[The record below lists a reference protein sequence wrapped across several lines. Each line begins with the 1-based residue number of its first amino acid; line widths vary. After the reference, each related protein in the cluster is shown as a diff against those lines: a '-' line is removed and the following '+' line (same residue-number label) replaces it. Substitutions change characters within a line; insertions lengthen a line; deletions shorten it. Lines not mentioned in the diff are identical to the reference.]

1 MNVASVVIPA
11 HNESGVLSATLERI
25 ADDALA
31 TELEVAVVANGCND
45 DTAAVARAF
54 VGKVPGLVV
63 IETDTPGKTNAL
75 NLGDAA
81 VSAFPRIY
89 LDADILLGPGALE
102 GMVHGLAVNSAVAG
116 SPDIRF
122 DLDGADHWV
131 REYYRVF
138 ELLPYVTD
146 DLVGLG
152 VYGLSEEGRQRF
164 GEFPDV
170 LADDLYIQRLFSPE
184 ERVRTRGHFAVRTP
198 RRWAELVKVR
208 TRVDR
213 GNAQLATSP
222 EPTHGDD
229 FDRSSGSSAKALM
242 RSVVDDPAL
251 LAAAS
256 IYVGTTAVAKL
267 RSRFSGDTSWGRDE
281 SSREAAPAAPTQPV
295 TPTRTPPTSPWR
307 VPRVRIE
314 DVPFSRQTQEEVVD
328 SVFHA
333 LASGHGGRIVTPNV
347 DIMRAARRSSELRD
361 LLRTAD
367 IVVADGMPIVWA
379 SKLRR
384 TPLPER
390 VSGADLV
397 WSLAHRAATEGRS
410 LYLLGGKPGVALRA
424 GATFVEN
431 NLGLRIVG
439 YDSPEWGFEH
449 SPEQMA
455 EVIDKLVEAKP
466 DLVYLALGFP
476 KQDTVAATLTRYL
489 PKTWFMG
496 CGGALDMAAG
506 EVDRANPTL
515 QKFGGEWLHRLSKEP
530 RRLARR
536 YLLNDAPY
544 AATLLTR
551 CTIDGLTGVSRG

>member
-11 HNESGVLSATLERI
+11 HNESSVLSATLERI
-25 ADDALA
+25 ADDALSA
-31 TELEVAVVANGCND
+31 ELEVAVVANGCVD
-45 DTAAVARAF
+45 DTARVARSF
-54 VGKVPGLVV
+54 SRHVPGLVV
-63 IETDTPGKTNAL
+63 LETDTPGKTNAL

-102 GMVHGLAVNSAVAG
+102 GMVNGLSVDSPVAG
-116 SPDIRF
+116 SPDIEF
-122 DLDGADHWV
+122 DLDGADLWV

-138 ELLPYVTD
+138 ERLPYVTD

-164 GEFPDV
+164 GAFPDV
-170 LADDLYIQRLFSPE
+170 LADDLYIQRLFSPQ
-184 ERVRTRGHFAVRTP
+184 ERVRTGGHFAVRTP
-198 RRWAELVKVR
+198 RRWTELVKVR

-213 GNAQLATSP
+213 GNAQLATSGEP
-222 EPTHGDD
+222 ESAPE
-229 FDRSSGSSAKALM
+229 FDRSSGSSAKALV
-242 RSVVDDPAL
+242 RSVIADPAL
-251 LAAAS
+251 LPAAS
-256 IYVGTTAVAKL
+256 IFVGTTAVAKL

-281 SSREAAPAAPTQPV
+281 SSRVAAPGTKAPAVPV
-295 TPTRTPPTSPWR
+295 SPWKA
-307 VPRVRIE
+307 PRVRIE
-314 DVPFSRQTQEEVVD
+314 GVPFSRQTQEEVVA

-333 LASGHGGRIVTPNV
+333 LGEGHGGRIVTPNV
-347 DIMRAARRSSELRD
+347 DIMQAARRTPELRA
-361 LLRTAD
+361 LVQTAD

-397 WSLAHRAATEGRS
+397 WSLARKAAEDGRS
-410 LYLLGGKPGVALRA
+410 VYLLGGKPGVAQRA
-424 GATFVEN
+424 GATFIEN
-431 NLGLRIVG
+431 NPGLRIVG
-439 YDSPEWGFEH
+439 YDSPDWGFEH
-449 SPEQMA
+449 SPELMA
-455 EVIDKLVEAKP
+455 EVIEKLVAAKP

-476 KQDTVAATLTRYL
+476 KQDSVAATLTRHL
-489 PKTWFMG
+489 PRTWFLG

-515 QKFGGEWLHRLSKEP
+515 QKFGGEWLHRLWKEP
-530 RRLARR
+530 RRLAHR
-536 YLLNDAPY
+536 YLLTDAPY

-551 CTIDGLTGVSRG
+551 STIDGITGVSAR

>member
-31 TELEVAVVANGCND
+31 TELEVAVVANNCDD
-45 DTAAVARAF
+45 DTAEIARAF
-54 VGKVPGLVV
+54 SPKVPGLVV

-75 NLGDAA
+75 NLGDSA

-102 GMVHGLAVNSAVAG
+102 GMVQALAVDSPVAG
-116 SPDIRF
+116 SPDIQF

-138 ELLPYVTD
+138 ERLPYVTD

-152 VYGLSEEGRQRF
+152 VYGLSAEGRQRF
-164 GEFPDV
+164 GQFPDV
-170 LADDLYIQRLFSPE
+170 LADDLYIQRLFSPG
-184 ERVRTRGHFAVRTP
+184 ERLRTGGHFAVRTP
-198 RRWAELVKVR
+198 RRWADLVKVR

-213 GNAQLATSP
+213 GNAQLATSVP
-222 EPTHGDD
+222 ELEPGSE
-229 FDRSSGSSAKALM
+229 FDRTSGSSAKALV
-242 RSVVDDPAL
+242 RSVVADPGL
-251 LAAAS
+251 LPAAS
-256 IYVGTTAVAKL
+256 IYVGTTVVAKL
-267 RSRFSGDTSWGRDE
+267 RSRLSGDHSWGRDE
-281 SSREAAPAAPTQPV
+281 SSREVAEAGP
-295 TPTRTPPTSPWR
+295 
-307 VPRVRIE
+307 PRVRVE
-314 DVPFSRQTQEEVVD
+314 GVPFNRQTQSEVVD

-333 LASGHGGRIVTPNV
+333 LGNARGGRIVTPNV
-347 DIMRAARRSSELRD
+347 DIMQQVRRRPELGEV
-361 LLRTAD
+361 LRTAD

-390 VSGADLV
+390 ISGADLV
-397 WSLAHRAATEGRS
+397 WSLAQRAATEDRS
-410 LYLLGGKPGVALRA
+410 LYLLGGRPGVAQRA
-424 GATFVEN
+424 GATFAEQN
-431 NLGLRIVG
+431 PGLRVVG
-439 YDSPEWGFEH
+439 YDAPEWGFER
-449 SPEQMA
+449 SPEQMQQ
-455 EVIDKLVEAKP
+455 VIDKLIAAKP

-476 KQDTVAATLTRYL
+476 KQDLVAATLTRHL
-489 PKTWFMG
+489 PNTWFLG

-506 EVDRANPTL
+506 EVQRASDTL
-515 QKFGGEWLHRLSKEP
+515 QRFGGEWLHRLAMEP

-544 AATLLTR
+544 AALMLTR
-551 CTIDGLTGVSRG
+551 STIAGVTAGGQA